1 MSCMF
6 TLFILFSSVNKK
18 NIQII
23 IKTIQ
28 YRQRMVLHNEIF
40 LALGEAVTRYK
51 LHVLKQWF
59 MGPRF
64 CSTALILLTFAQML
78 AQIITLNYFYTYPV
92 LNKCF
97 LMSFFLKR
105 SRYMFAL

>member
-6 TLFILFSSVNKK
+6 TLFILFSSENKK

-23 IKTIQ
+23 IKTTQ

-40 LALGEAVTRYK
+40 LALCEAVTRYK

-64 CSTALILLTFAQML
+64 CSTAFILLTF